1 MKGNSI
7 VGWVILV
14 AIMFISISMIYAAL
28 EDTDFETT
36 TDVPIENNET
46 VERDWLEVA
55 TAFDEIEENEEE
67 EYIFVDRN
75 VAGFYEYEFDV
86 AEGTVSGIPLTL
98 ETDADLRDGDGSWTV
113 ETLDDDDEVIET
125 QSGSLNTGETVEGL
139 NFEKETDKIKVRFDL
154 ERQDNNHNE
163 VPRLDR
169 FTLNYADSFETTQV
183 GLDNPSVILIS
194 MIVILTSIMLL
205 ITKA

>member
-14 AIMFISISMIYAAL
+14 AIMFLSISMIYAGL

-36 TDVPIENNET
+36 TEVPIESNET
-46 VERDWLEVA
+46 VERNWLEVA
-55 TAFDEIEENEEE
+55 TAFDEIEENEDE

-75 VAGFYEYEFDV
+75 VTGFYEYEFDV
-86 AEGTVSGIPLTL
+86 AEGTSGIPLTL
-98 ETDADLRDGDGSWTV
+98 ETDADLRDGDGSWMI
-113 ETLDDDDEVIET
+113 ETLDSNDEVIET
-125 QSGSLNTGETVEGL
+125 QSGSLNSGESVEGL
-139 NFEKETDKIKVRFDL
+139 NFENETDKIKVRFDI
-154 ERQDNNHNE
+154 ERENDNDDE

-169 FTLNYADSFETTQV
+169 FTLNYADSFEETEV
-183 GLDNPSVILIS
+183 GLGNSSVILIS

-205 ITKA
+205 IAKA